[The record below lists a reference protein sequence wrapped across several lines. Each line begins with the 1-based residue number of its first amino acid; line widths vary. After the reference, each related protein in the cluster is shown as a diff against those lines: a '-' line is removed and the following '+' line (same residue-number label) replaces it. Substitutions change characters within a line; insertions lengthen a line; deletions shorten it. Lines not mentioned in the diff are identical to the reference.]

1 MQFLLKY
8 DKHFCLIIFL
18 SAILLY
24 VNTVWNE
31 YNMDD
36 ELVTINHRNTSRG
49 LSAFQDILNQYY
61 HEDEMGYKYEYRPIT
76 HLSFALEHEFL
87 GESAHFSHAI
97 NVLLYALSCLLLFLF
112 LKRLLP
118 QKLKLLAW
126 VATLLF
132 VFHPIHT
139 EVVASIKNRDEI
151 LAMIFGMMS
160 GLLLLRALKQ
170 KKYWLSIPAA
180 GLFSLALL
188 SKVTFFPFLMI
199 FPIGLMFFY
208 EVKFKELFFITLPL
222 AIAGF
227 LSVKLIFDNDKT
239 FLIYTAVGAV
249 LLVYSILNLKII
261 YSFLKE
267 TILKATRAIV
277 DLSKGTIKSMEEE
290 SLDFDVLLKF
300 KFYTVGV
307 HYFFSIIVLIVFFLN
322 FYLELANY
330 YYIVIFHAFLF
341 LMSPTKKALFFTTII
356 TWISIIYFFILEKD
370 MQGDWVGLFI
380 GLNMFSLQRLDNK
393 KFTLMSF
400 LFTGSL
406 LVLSIFFNS
415 NEELF
420 ISIAM
425 NVVLSLVLLFNVL
438 KNIKAKKIIFTI
450 IIIIIAINLIEG
462 SIFQIILVGG
472 IVSSLFYSKW
482 KFPKILFISY
492 VIIITIFILKNLLYI
507 TGLASPIRSEI
518 DIQIEIR
525 LKIENTEST
534 QKENIDINEALVNF
548 NRPLNFVESPVHAHS
563 PTEEKIATGA
573 LIFGK
578 YLKKV
583 LLPYPMGFYYGYAYI
598 SPQTFDNFKVYFLSL
613 FFVLFLI
620 LLVYTF
626 FKKWYVFTFGLL
638 IFVSTISQLLGVFY
652 PIPGVMGDRFLFL
665 PSIGFVLLL
674 GGGICKLLETKFKKI
689 GFGILLLLLF
699 VYGFLTI
706 QRNFEWKDRITL
718 FEADIEYL
726 SESAQA
732 QALLGYAYMQK
743 ATENSS
749 FSDIAHNELALKAKN
764 QFEKAIQIYPDFVN
778 WWYDKSRIE
787 GELGLIDEA
796 LNSLKKSISLDEGF
810 LPDPYF
816 NIANIYFYKAEYQ
829 EAIYYFNETI
839 KWGYKEPV
847 VYNSMGASYIEL
859 GNINAAESIL
869 LEGFNLHPNNFD
881 INVNLGLTY
890 MDLSNSNLALRYL
903 ENAQRLN
910 PNSQDLNAMIQDI
923 KREISN

>member
-1 MQFLLKY
+1 MHLFDKYEKYAGISILVCAFLLY
-8 DKHFCLIIFL
+8 
-18 SAILLY
+18 A
-24 VNTVWNE
+24 NTIPNF

-36 ELVTINHRNTSRG
+36 ELVTMNHRNTSRG
-49 LSAFQDILNQYY
+49 LSAIPDILSQYY
-61 HEDEMGYKYEYRPIT
+61 YEDAMGYKYEYRPVVHI
-76 HLSFALEHEFL
+76 SFAIEHEFF
-87 GESAHFSHAI
+87 GESPHVSHFI
-97 NVLLYALSCLLLFLF
+97 NVLLYCITCLLLYIFLSNLF
-112 LKRLLP
+112 P
-118 QKLKLLAW
+118 QKLKFLAW
-126 VATLLF
+126 LATLLF

-139 EVVASIKNRDEI
+139 EVVASIKNRDEL
-151 LAMIFGMMS
+151 LATTFGLMS
-160 GLLLLRALKQ
+160 GLLMLKAHKQ
-170 KKYWLSIPAA
+170 KKYWLSIPSAI
-180 GLFSLALL
+180 LFSFALF
-188 SKVTFFPFLMI
+188 SKMTFFPFLMI
-199 FPIGLMFFY
+199 FPIGIMFFY
-208 EVKFKELFFITLPL
+208 DVKLKELFFITLPL
-222 AIAGF
+222 AITGF
-227 LSVKLIFDNDKT
+227 LSVQLIFDNDKT

-249 LLVYSILNLKII
+249 LMIYIILNLKII

-307 HYFFSIIVLIVFFLN
+307 HYFFSIIVLIVFILN

-330 YYIVIFHAFLF
+330 YYIVIFYAFLF
-341 LMSPTKKALFFTTII
+341 LMSPTKKALFFSTLT
-356 TWISIIYFFILEKD
+356 TWISIIYFFILEKNIQD
-370 MQGDWVGLFI
+370 EWVGVFI

-393 KFTLMSF
+393 KFTLTSF
-400 LFTGSL
+400 LFTGTL
-406 LVLSIFFNS
+406 VVLSIFFNS

-425 NVVLSLVLLFNVL
+425 NVVLSLVLLSNVL

-472 IVSSLFYSKW
+472 IMSSLFYSKW

-492 VIIITIFILKNLLYI
+492 VVIITIFILKNLLYI
-507 TGLASPIRSEI
+507 TGLASPERSEI
-518 DIQIEIR
+518 DIQIENR

-534 QKENIDINEALVNF
+534 QKEIIDINEALVNF

-563 PTEEKIATGA
+563 PTEEKIATGT

-674 GGGICKLLETKFKKI
+674 GWFICKLFETKFKKI

-699 VYGFLTI
+699 FYGFLTI
-706 QRNFEWKDRITL
+706 QRNFEWKDKITL
-718 FEADIEYL
+718 FESDIAYL
-726 SESAQA
+726 DRSAQA
-732 QALLGYAYMQK
+732 HALLALAYMQK
-743 ATENSS
+743 AT
-749 FSDIAHNELALKAKN
+749 NEPSLNDNDYFNLLKKAKI
-764 QFEKAIQIYPDFVN
+764 QFEEAIEIYPNFLN

-787 GELGLIDEA
+787 SELGLIDDA
-796 LNSLKKSISLDEGF
+796 LSSLLKSVELEEGF

-816 NIANIYFYKAEYQ
+816 NIANIYAQKGYYEKAIFY
-829 EAIYYFNETI
+829 YYETI
-839 KWGYKEPV
+839 KWGYSTPEIF
-847 VYNSMGASYIEL
+847 NSIATNYLKLNNVNFALMALEQGL
-859 GNINAAESIL
+859 SI
-869 LEGFNLHPNNFD
+869 FPNN
-881 INVNLGLTY
+881 Y
-890 MDLSNSNLALRYL
+890 
-903 ENAQRLN
+903 
-910 PNSQDLNAMIQDI
+910 DLNLNTAKILYNNGNNEGALIFFKKAYQINNTDKQLEQMITDLNQ
-923 KREISN
+923 